1 MEGSTLIKI
10 GQAKSLKRRLAAM
23 QMGLP
28 FKLEL
33 LYMLE
38 VEEPKTRTLGK
49 AAKDQPPETYKPGS
63 TDTMA
68 TIPAFA
74 TVAETGEAPPM
85 ATAHVL
91 DFLQRYPTV
100 AQTPPGGAR
109 PAAHGVRS

>member
-38 VEEPKTRTLGK
+38 VEEPKTRTHAGESSEGLT
-49 AAKDQPPETYKPGS
+49 ARNTETWKHRHHGHDPS
-63 TDTMA
+63 
-68 TIPAFA
+68 
-74 TVAETGEAPPM
+74 
-85 ATAHVL
+85 L
-91 DFLQRYPTV
+91 CQRC
-100 AQTPPGGAR
+100 
-109 PAAHGVRS
+109 